1 MPSAAPELRRN
12 PRRASVKPKET
23 ISQNQLGALHFR
35 GENDGGGADRSACR
49 VHLNLD
55 QPYWALLTVFIVS
68 QPLQSGQVLA
78 KSLYRI
84 IGTVIGA
91 GVALLFVALFA
102 QERVLFLGALA
113 LWILRVRLAIR
124 EKLCRLQLCPVRL
137 HGGNRRHSGRARRG
151 QRLLH
156 RHGASDRS
164 LPGHYRGSD
173 GQPERRRDSA
183 PSRAKLLGQAV
194 TIENLRAS
202 AIFEDREIRD
212 RSDQLRFLDTAL
224 VDAIGVAQ
232 PLGQQLDTLERR
244 ASNETGLDDA
254 IADATAAIRA
264 WRSTAMGADAL
275 SRGLLRVQAH
285 LPLVWPLCRDPSMPD
300 EE

>member
-1 MPSAAPELRRN
+1 MAIVGIP
-12 PRRASVKPKET
+12 
-23 ISQNQLGALHFR
+23 GALDASNAFYIAT
-35 GENDGGGADRSACR
+35 GR
-49 VHLNLD
+49 VTEVCLGIIV
-55 QPYWALLTVFIVS
+55 AATVNHIILPS
-68 QPLQSGQVLA
+68 
-78 KSLYRI
+78 SLGPQLWQAV
-84 IGTVIGA
+84 IGTRQ
-91 GVALLFVALFA
+91 ALADY
-102 QERVLFLGALA
+102 ALA
-113 LWILRVRLAIR
+113 LF
-124 EKLCRLQLCPVRL
+124 E
-137 HGGNRRHSGRARRG
+137 
-151 QRLLH
+151 
-156 RHGASDRS
+156 
-164 LPGHYRGSD
+164 
-173 GQPERRRDSA
+173 RRDSA

-300 EE
+300 EEVIRRIAIIARLANFLQH